1 MIRVAV
7 DKQQMAALC
16 RKHRI
21 RRLAVFGSALREG
34 FGPESDV
41 DVLVEFQPGARV
53 GFLALARAA
62 RELSAIFGRRV
73 DLVLQG
79 GLKPLVRDEV
89 LAEAEVLFAE

>member
-7 DKQQMAALC
+7 DKRRVAAFC
-16 RKHRI
+16 RKRRI

-41 DVLVEFQPGARV
+41 DVLVEFEPEARV

-62 RELSAIFGRRV
+62 RELSAILGRRV
-73 DLVLQG
+73 DLVPQG

-89 LAEAEVLFAE
+89 LAEAEVLFAQ

>member
-21 RRLAVFGSALREG
+21 RQLAVFGSALREG

-62 RELSAIFGRRV
+62 RELSTIFGRRV
-73 DLVLQG
+73 DLVPQG